1 MWQILRQS
9 TRETVQSNYG
19 KDDQRTEEEHG
30 YTEREIRNVLR
41 KKEKIYR
48 ITQLINK

>member
-9 TRETVQSNYG
+9 TRETVQINYG

-41 KKEKIYR
+41 KK
-48 ITQLINK
+48 